1 MSQNLIY
8 RCILSS
14 LISQNFLMCKKKE
27 NLRFPLYV
35 RGLEGNSNIYELEI
49 QMLPLVWYVFLSIV
63 ISIKLSIRL

>member
-1 MSQNLIY
+1 MY
-8 RCILSS
+8 FKFP
-14 LISQNFLMCKKKE
+14 NFPKFLDVQKKE
-27 NLRFPLYV
+27 NFKFPFYV